1 MNQKTQDPRQSVHK
15 NAIILSRLMLIWLM
29 TVLPS
34 CQEKE
39 AVSTASESTTPS
51 ASNEPSKDSEKP
63 LPVPT
68 ETSATVD
75 SLPTKVAEPLPN
87 SPERMP
93 DEAANRLPIAL
104 YLANQTRHVD
114 QKLVFRVTAESG
126 NYFNCYYKNRRQS
139 YHHLRL
145 RGDGS
150 AYLDGYLPRDP
161 AGERLFTELQKR
173 KRKLTVTVIAR
184 TATNSSVC
192 AGQVEIIDF
201 QRGFNF
207 SSDDTGE
214 PGAFERRIVNQKD
227 NEPARNRPQIS
238 HYLDRRQAYIDAPR
252 SFRVRARLDRYFQCK
267 YASSQRSHYALFL
280 QGDGYKGLRAYL
292 PRSTNADALARWL
305 AVNEGAKMTVT
316 VTVKKERF
324 DELCPD
330 QVEVIDWEKGWSSKR

>member
-1 MNQKTQDPRQSVHK
+1 
-15 NAIILSRLMLIWLM
+15 
-29 TVLPS
+29 
-34 CQEKE
+34 
-39 AVSTASESTTPS
+39 
-51 ASNEPSKDSEKP
+51 
-63 LPVPT
+63 
-68 ETSATVD
+68 
-75 SLPTKVAEPLPN
+75 
-87 SPERMP
+87 
-93 DEAANRLPIAL
+93 
-104 YLANQTRHVD
+104 
-114 QKLVFRVTAESG
+114 
-126 NYFNCYYKNRRQS
+126 
-139 YHHLRL
+139 
-145 RGDGS
+145 
-150 AYLDGYLPRDP
+150 LPRDP